1 MASPAF
7 MRFLPRCG
15 AAAAFGTL
23 LGLAGCQSWLDDRYA
38 DSLPPTSGVQPIK
51 GLAQNVSIRR
61 NALGM
66 PLIETGTFHDALF
79 ALGYV
84 HASDRLSQMVSLR
97 LLAQGRLAEM
107 VGPGA
112 LEIDRFMRTVNLRQA
127 AEIQY
132 RNASPRLQ
140 RFFEVY
146 ARGVNAYLYRY
157 RDKLPMDLAQSGYR
171 PEYWKPEDSAL
182 VFALL
187 NFGLAVNLQE
197 EIASLTLAQK
207 VGSDKLAW
215 LTPTYPDE
223 NLPFDEAEK
232 LKGLRLDGQVPG
244 LAGVEGAARQV
255 AALSMLGV
263 AASNNWAIAPQ
274 RSRSG
279 KSLMANDTHLPL
291 SMPSVWNYVQI
302 RSPKYQAA
310 GVSIAGLPGVVA
322 GFNGKLAWGMTMVLG
337 DNQDLYLEQLRRQG
351 NRLYYLADGKWQPTR
366 ERQETFFIK
375 GQRPIREVIHET
387 RHGPLLNSALGERK
401 NILQP
406 LPLKSGYGLAYR
418 SIQQEADKTLDGF
431 FDLSRAKTIEQ
442 AFDATREIRAM
453 PLNIVFADEKHIGW
467 QVTGR
472 YPNRK
477 EGRGLLPSP
486 GWDGRYD
493 WDGYADPILH
503 PSDQDPQQGWLGT
516 ANHRTVQPGY
526 GAQLSNSWYY
536 PERAER
542 IAQLA
547 GASKSHDTQSMIRM
561 QYDQTS
567 LFVAKLQAMFDNPGM
582 ALPLRQAIDALP
594 EAQRSR
600 AREAYDRL
608 MAFDGKLT
616 ASSSDAALY
625 GAFLH
630 ESARQIFLDELGP
643 EDGPAWKAFVETAN
657 LSYSAQATTCSGAT
671 TVRSGTI
678 PALRRRRTSRQSS
691 RAASPPPWSSANSD
705 WGASARPGNGAS
717 CTPTNGRATAR
728 KWPPTWRRRARR
740 TRRDQGLSRS
750 RTLSGRRRP
759 HHAGRI
765 GLRLGPGLR
774 HVADPGDAADRRLR
788 PERTDDRREQQR
800 PIRQSGQPALRRR
813 YRRLAQGALRQLP
826 VPATEP
832 RSRLRQQAT
841 DAHSRSLNGRR
852 GTFLRAV
859 ALNSRLTP

>member
-1 MASPAF
+1 
-7 MRFLPRCG
+7 
-15 AAAAFGTL
+15 
-23 LGLAGCQSWLDDRYA
+23 
-38 DSLPPTSGVQPIK
+38 
-51 GLAQNVSIRR
+51 
-61 NALGM
+61 M

-477 EGRGLLPSP
+477 EGRGLLPSLAGTAATTGMAMPTRSSTLRP
-486 GWDGRYD
+486 GPAAGLAGYRQPPHRAARLRRPVVQFLVLPGARRAHRPARRCQQEPRHPEHDPHAVRPDLAVRRQAASHVRQSRHGGAAAPGHRRLAGGATQPGAGGLRPADGVRRQADSQLQRRRAVRRLPPRERQADIPRRARTGRRPCLESLRRDRQPLLLGASRPPARARRQSVLGRYPHSAE
-493 WDGYADPILH
+493 GGQAGNPR
-503 PSDQDPQQGWLGT
+503 
-516 ANHRTVQPGY
+516 AQP
-526 GAQLSNSWYY
+526 
-536 PERAER
+536 
-542 IAQLA
+542 
-547 GASKSHDTQSMIRM
+547 
-561 QYDQTS
+561 
-567 LFVAKLQAMFDNPGM
+567 
-582 ALPLRQAIDALP
+582 
-594 EAQRSR
+594 
-600 AREAYDRL
+600 
-608 MAFDGKLT
+608 
-616 ASSSDAALY
+616 
-625 GAFLH
+625 
-630 ESARQIFLDELGP
+630 
-643 EDGPAWKAFVETAN
+643 
-657 LSYSAQATTCSGAT
+657 
-671 TVRSGTI
+671 
-678 PALRRRRTSRQSS
+678 RRRRGVLRTATGERAQGLAMGQAAHLRMAERQLENGPYLGAGERAGLGAIKGYLDRGPYPAGGDHTTLDVSAYGWGQDFDTWLIPAMRLIVDFGQSEPMIGVNSS
-691 RAASPPPWSSANSD
+691 GQSGNPASPHYADGIDAWLKGRYVSFPFQPQNLD
-705 WGASARPGNGAS
+705 RVYGN
-717 CTPTNGRATAR
+717 
-728 KWPPTWRRRARR
+728 K
-740 TRRDQGLSRS
+740 
-750 RTLSGRRRP
+750 
-759 HHAGRI
+759 
-765 GLRLGPGLR
+765 
-774 HVADPGDAADRRLR
+774 
-788 PERTDDRREQQR
+788 
-800 PIRQSGQPALRRR
+800 
-813 YRRLAQGALRQLP
+813 
-826 VPATEP
+826 
-832 RSRLRQQAT
+832 
-841 DAHSRSLNGRR
+841 
-852 GTFLRAV
+852 
-859 ALNSRLTP
+859 RLTLTPAR